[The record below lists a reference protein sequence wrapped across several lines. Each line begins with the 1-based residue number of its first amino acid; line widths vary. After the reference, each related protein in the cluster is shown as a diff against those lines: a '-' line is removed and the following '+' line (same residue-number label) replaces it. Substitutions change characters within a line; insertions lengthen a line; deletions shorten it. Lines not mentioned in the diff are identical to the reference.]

1 MLFLIILDVNGYLEE
16 VKLDKIF
23 LKDKK
28 MFYFELNNILVF
40 FCLLIKVMFEVM
52 IKMVVSIIGGYFRL
66 KEIYGYGL
74 KYLLEKFVFIIF
86 VWNLF

>member
-1 MLFLIILDVNGYLEE
+1 MLFLIILDVNGYLVE

-23 LKDKK
+23 LKDKN

>member
-1 MLFLIILDVNGYLEE
+1 
-16 VKLDKIF
+16 
-23 LKDKK
+23 
-28 MFYFELNNILVF
+28 
-40 FCLLIKVMFEVM
+40 MFEVM